1 MLNLLLGLFSEIW
14 KLLLEMSPYILFG
27 LLIAGFLYIIIPRE
41 KIYHHLAK
49 NNFSAVLKASLF
61 GIPLPLCSCGVIPVA
76 AYLRKEGAGKG
87 STLSFLIST
96 PTTGVDSI
104 LATYSLMGLLFAIIR
119 PIAAFVAGVFAGIV
133 TNLFDKEK
141 ESIINDN
148 SICPICDLETPH
160 SHSLIFKIKTI
171 FKYAFYELVEDF
183 GKWLII
189 GIAIGGL
196 IAYLVP
202 AKIVEQYLSNQLLA
216 YPLMIAIGLPMYV
229 CATASIPIAAV
240 LIMKGMS
247 PGAGLI
253 FLILGPATNIATLTF
268 VAGKLGKK
276 TLVIYIVTLIVTALL
291 FAIILDLFWQ
301 ASGKDIKLFTGAG
314 EILPEWLK
322 IISSI
327 LLLIFILNTIIF
339 KRKDETDEERIHCS

>member
-119 PIAAFVAGVFAGIV
+119 PIAAFVAGVFAGVV
-133 TNLFDKEK
+133 TNLFDKKEK
-141 ESIINDN
+141 AIINDN
-148 SICPICDLETPH
+148 SICPICDLEIPH

-171 FKYAFYELVEDF
+171 FNYAFYELVEDF

-314 EILPEWLK
+314 EMLPEWLK

-339 KRKDETDEERIHCS
+339 KSRGTLHVPNKT

>member
-1 MLNLLLGLFSEIW
+1 MLNFLMGLFGEIW

-27 LLIAGFLYIIIPRE
+27 LLIAGFLYIIISKE

-76 AYLRKEGAGKG
+76 VYLRKEGAGKG
-87 STLSFLIST
+87 PTLSFLIST

-141 ESIINDN
+141 ESIINEN
-148 SICPICDLETPH
+148 STCAICDLGTPH

-189 GIAIGGL
+189 GIVVGGL

-202 AKIVEQYLSNQLLA
+202 AKIVEQYLSNPLLA

-253 FLILGPATNIATLTF
+253 FLILGPATNVATLTF

-276 TLVIYIVTLIVTALL
+276 TLVIYIVTLVLTALF
-291 FAIILDLFWQ
+291 FAILLDLFWQ
-301 ASGKDIKLFTGAG
+301 ASGKDIKLITGAG
-314 EILPEWLK
+314 EMLPEWLK
-322 IISSI
+322 IISSL
-327 LLLIFILNTIIF
+327 LLLIFILNTMIF
-339 KRKDETDEERIHCS
+339 KSRGTLHVPNKT